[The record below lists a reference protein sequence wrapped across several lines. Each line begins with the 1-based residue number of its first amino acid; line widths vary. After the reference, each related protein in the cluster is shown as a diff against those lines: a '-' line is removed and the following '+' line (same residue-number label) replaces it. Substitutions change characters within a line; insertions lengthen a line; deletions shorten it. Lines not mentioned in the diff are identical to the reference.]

1 MTRQDTAHREKKSFS
16 QLEHDLRVNE
26 ERWRAVFSNP
36 FMGVTVLDKDQYFTM
51 TSPTFQA
58 MVGYTDDELKRL
70 TPLDITPDSNDREIN
85 KPFSESYNRVSVNT
99 SS

>member
-1 MTRQDTAHREKKSFS
+1 MTGQDTAHREKKSFS

-51 TSPTFQA
+51 TSPTF
-58 MVGYTDDELKRL
+58 
-70 TPLDITPDSNDREIN
+70 
-85 KPFSESYNRVSVNT
+85 
-99 SS
+99 